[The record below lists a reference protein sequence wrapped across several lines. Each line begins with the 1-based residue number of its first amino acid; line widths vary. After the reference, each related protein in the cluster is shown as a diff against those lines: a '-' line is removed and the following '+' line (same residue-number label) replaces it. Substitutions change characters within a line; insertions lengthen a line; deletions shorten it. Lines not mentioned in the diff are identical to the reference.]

1 MRFVAG
7 APPSRAPGPS
17 RLNAWRVQ
25 GESAVRVGIR
35 CVYNRQARS
44 DRYKEDSAK
53 STEPGSI
60 NAATAGGHQPGV
72 AQPGFTWSLSA
83 LTDTFGIEG
92 QTLAVGELNP
102 IVSHVTVGPDSGAWH
117 PASRG
122 RFR

>member
-1 MRFVAG
+1 M
-7 APPSRAPGPS
+7 
-17 RLNAWRVQ
+17 
-25 GESAVRVGIR
+25 
-35 CVYNRQARS
+35 YNRQARS

-102 IVSHVTVGPDSGAWH
+102 IVSHVTVGPDFFQALGIPLVEGDFGKVAGIALAACTTGEAIRSSVRHAKCW
-117 PASRG
+117 RG
-122 RFR
+122 